1 MNAGPSEIFLPLIT
15 EANRPF
21 WQGLSEGI
29 FCSTKCDDCGRTTF
43 PPRSMCP
50 SCLSE
55 KMSWVDLSGKGTIYA
70 FTQNRIVPRAYIP
83 QAPYITAMI
92 DLSEGP
98 RLLSRIK
105 GIKYEKIYIGQEVR
119 VCFEPLNKEIVT
131 FYFRPIS
138 L

>member
-1 MNAGPSEIFLPLIT
+1 MSAQHSEIFLPRIT

-21 WQGLSEGI
+21 WQGLSRGI
-29 FCSTKCDDCGRTTF
+29 FCSTKCDYCERTTF

-105 GIKYEKIYIGQEVR
+105 GVKYEKIYIGQEVSVR
-119 VCFEPLNKEIVT
+119 FEPLNNQIVS
-131 FYFRPIS
+131 FYFSPVS